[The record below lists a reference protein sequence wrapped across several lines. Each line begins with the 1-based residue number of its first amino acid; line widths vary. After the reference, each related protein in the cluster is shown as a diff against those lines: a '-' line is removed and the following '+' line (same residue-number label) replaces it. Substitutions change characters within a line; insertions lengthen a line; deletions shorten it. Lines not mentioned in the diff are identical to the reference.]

1 MTGHGIRGVTRSPV
15 TAEGLRRDSRAK
27 SVASVRPSL
36 VPRTS
41 RAFLF
46 AVLTFEVAISLFVW
60 TISSL
65 KENESRHLQAQADAA
80 GTIVSRTVASAVNE
94 LYIATSELEMR
105 LRTNGFETG
114 GFPQWWEEI
123 RAQNGGVD
131 VLQLAPNG
139 IIQSVLPAK
148 GFESAIGANL
158 FASAYR
164 RQGALEARRSGKTN
178 FIGPVRLRQNGRMA
192 IIARRPI
199 FRERDKGE
207 FWGFSI
213 AIIYLDTLVEPE
225 LRPLEGRY
233 FYSFMGH
240 DPDSVEGAQITN
252 ARGVALRNGIAKD
265 ISAPNGTWRVVIEP
279 RPMTNVTLRV
289 LQVLALPISLFLAV
303 FVYSRENSIREYQ
316 LRLIEHNQQ
325 LVTIAD
331 TDAVTGLLNRRAFIT
346 SVEKVLSSPDA
357 ASSKVAVIFSDID
370 RFKQINDTHGHA
382 AGDDVLR
389 DFARCLR
396 ASIDDGG
403 FIARFGGDEFVA
415 LILGRERARVREIAE
430 EICHTAARTPLT
442 LGDLQIAYTVSS
454 GIGFADAACT
464 GVDDLM
470 RRADRALYDAKDGG
484 RNQVR
489 EHA

>member
-1 MTGHGIRGVTRSPV
+1 MTGHGIRSVNRSPML
-15 TAEGLRRDSRAK
+15 AGGAQRESFAK
-27 SVASVRPSL
+27 RSAPVRSL
-36 VPRTS
+36 FVPGPS

-60 TISSL
+60 TIASL
-65 KENESRHLQAQADAA
+65 QENESRHLEAQADAA

-94 LYIATSELEMR
+94 LYVATSELEMR

-114 GFPQWWEEI
+114 AFPQWWEEI

-131 VLQLAPNG
+131 VLQLAPDG
-139 IIQSVLPAK
+139 IIRSVLPAK

-164 RQGALEARRSGKTN
+164 RQGALEARRTGKTN
-178 FIGPVRLRQNGRMA
+178 FIGPVRVRQNGRMA
-192 IIARRPI
+192 IIARRPV
-199 FRERDKGE
+199 FRERDQGD
-207 FWGFSI
+207 FWGFAI

-225 LRPLEGRY
+225 LRPLEGKY
-233 FYSFMGH
+233 FYSLTGH
-240 DPDSVEGAQITN
+240 DPDSAEGAQITN
-252 ARGVALRNGIAKD
+252 ARGVVLRNGIAKD

-279 RPMTNVTLRV
+279 RPMANLTLRV

-303 FVYSRENSIREYQ
+303 FVYSRESSIRDYQ
-316 LRLIEHNQQ
+316 LRLIQHNQQ
-325 LVTIAD
+325 LATMAD
-331 TDAVTGLLNRRAFIT
+331 TDSVTGLLNRRAFIA
-346 SVEKVLSSPDA
+346 SVEKVLASTDLSSSP
-357 ASSKVAVIFSDID
+357 VAVIFSDID

-389 DFARCLR
+389 AFAQCLR
-396 ASIDDGG
+396 TAIGDAG

-430 EICHTAARTPLT
+430 EICRTAAHTPLT
-442 LGDLQIAYTVSS
+442 LGDRQIAYTISS
-454 GIGFADAACT
+454 GIGYADATCT
-464 GVDDLM
+464 GIDDLM
-470 RRADRALYDAKDGG
+470 RRADQALYDAKDGG